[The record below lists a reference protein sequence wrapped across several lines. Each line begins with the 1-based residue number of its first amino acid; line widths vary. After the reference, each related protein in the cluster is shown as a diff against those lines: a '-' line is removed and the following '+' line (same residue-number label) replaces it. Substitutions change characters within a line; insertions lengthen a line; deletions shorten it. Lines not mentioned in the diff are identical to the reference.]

1 MPIEIHRD
9 DDDSISVQPDTN
21 EARVLAVLVQH
32 PNTAFTKTEL
42 AERADVK
49 TTSIYKTVDRLLE
62 KGLVK
67 WHADGRHVHISH
79 EHRDAI
85 YRRLRSFRDTSTF
98 ERMFNDDY
106 FAANPGWA
114 DGLPDLGK
122 EPLPPRETEA
132 EQGDCEAEQ
141 GDCEAKPDDTEAKP
155 DDTEAKL
162 DDIDEMPDLDE

>member
-98 ERMFNDDY
+98 ERMFDDDY

-122 EPLPPRETEA
+122 ERLPPRDIEA
-132 EQGDCEAEQ
+132 ELD
-141 GDCEAKPDDTEAKP
+141 DCEAKL

-162 DDIDEMPDLDE
+162 DEIDEMPDLDE